1 MVVTGELDGQS
12 LSPQKMETCQMQ
24 GIKGANWMGK
34 NVQGTFED
42 SGCQLQQS
50 DATDDSASRITMGFV
65 KIACVQSSPDLVLDQ
80 ASGDKS
86 CAPKSVR
93 RAIILGQKVSESHGS
108 AYVDHRSLRSPSNSA
123 PTSFN
128 AILGSGTGGVPTE
141 GRSGGVNQ
149 PFRTASARTGLLVS
163 RGGPISATTR
173 SRSVTRMVSP
183 LAAMRTYSLS
193 RLLRTLIPTDLTH
206 SKVVTSC
213 YCVKDA
219 ASGKVCEFV
228 PDSTDSAKSSPPRA
242 RIAIGRGR
250 VLADHRGRSW
260 SSRSAWSAAGTD
272 CRFPAEEVRVL
283 TIQEVLVPGA
293 GAYRRW
299 LLVAEFV
306 FNRDSSE
313 A

>member
-1 MVVTGELDGQS
+1 M
-12 LSPQKMETCQMQ
+12 
-24 GIKGANWMGK
+24 
-34 NVQGTFED
+34 
-42 SGCQLQQS
+42 
-50 DATDDSASRITMGFV
+50 
-65 KIACVQSSPDLVLDQ
+65 
-80 ASGDKS
+80 
-86 CAPKSVR
+86 
-93 RAIILGQKVSESHGS
+93 SESHGS

-149 PFRTASARTGLLVS
+149 PFRTASASTASARTALLVS

-213 YCVKDA
+213 YCLKDA
-219 ASGKVCEFV
+219 ASGKVCDFV
-228 PDSTDSAKSSPPRA
+228 SDSTDSAKSSPRRA

-272 CRFPAEEVRVL
+272 CRFPAEAVRVL
-283 TIQEVLVPGA
+283 TIHRGA
-293 GAYRRW
+293 CPRCGHVSQVASRCRVRLQSRFFRGLTLMDGA
-299 LLVAEFV
+299 LTT
-306 FNRDSSE
+306 SPP
-313 A
+313 